1 MAGPYTGEATCPG
14 HVAVPP
20 TKPPSSA
27 HGLPPCRPLWL
38 HGREARV
45 PDPLEGRHDLPRHAT
60 PSPRSDLD
68 QAGSTSPRSSK
79 PSPLS
84 VLPYKLEPQASTRA
98 PRPLPASRARPTV
111 DPPPP
116 PPYSPIQAAHGL
128 VHPIWQLPDP
138 SPSALARRN
147 CLERSPNFHWHRRDP
162 PNDEPP
168 SPAFLHTNQPIERKF
183 LGLLKL
189 SDPSAT
195 SFPHRNMNAGDQTR
209 RRPPLSVEPPLRT
222 TSARPKTTGR

>member
-1 MAGPYTGEATCPG
+1 MNFEKITKLPLTASSTSRLPAPCLWPGRTPATPP
-14 HVAVPP
+14 VLAAPP

-68 QAGSTSPRSSK
+68 QAGSTSLRSPK

-98 PRPLPASRARPTV
+98 PRPLSASRARPTV
-111 DPPPP
+111 EPPPP
-116 PPYSPIQAAHGL
+116 PPYSPIQAAHGSSTPYGSSL
-128 VHPIWQLPDP
+128 THPP
-138 SPSALARRN
+138 
-147 CLERSPNFHWHRRDP
+147 
-162 PNDEPP
+162 
-168 SPAFLHTNQPIERKF
+168 QP
-183 LGLLKL
+183 
-189 SDPSAT
+189 
-195 SFPHRNMNAGDQTR
+195 
-209 RRPPLSVEPPLRT
+209 
-222 TSARPKTTGR
+222 

>member
-1 MAGPYTGEATCPG
+1 MKLQNRVLNFGLFKKLPLSLSLSFHSLSLSWRRTPPVAKTAPVSAMWTCR
-14 HVAVPP
+14 
-20 TKPPSSA
+20 A
-27 HGLPPCRPLWL
+27 HGLPPSHPLWL

-45 PDPLEGRHDLPRHAT
+45 PDPLEGRHDLLRHAT

-111 DPPPP
+111 EPPPP

-128 VHPIWQLPDP
+128 LHPIWQLPDP
-138 SPSALARRN
+138 SPSALPR
-147 CLERSPNFHWHRRDP
+147 
-162 PNDEPP
+162 
-168 SPAFLHTNQPIERKF
+168 
-183 LGLLKL
+183 
-189 SDPSAT
+189 
-195 SFPHRNMNAGDQTR
+195 
-209 RRPPLSVEPPLRT
+209 
-222 TSARPKTTGR
+222 